1 MNKRKRRKKINFLNI
16 IIGLVFIVLIFN
28 KFFPVLKTVLKVG
41 EVSLEKKNSISYIN
55 KNDKKGVVEVLN
67 DYIVKIENNTI
78 SLFDSE
84 GNDLW
89 QRKLNVQTAVVRQA
103 IDKII
108 IADCE
113 RGEII
118 YLDYKGNILGNIQIN
133 KKIFNLKL
141 NREGYQLIT
150 TEENEIYVI
159 NNKGEIISNI
169 SVPKGEII
177 DGHLSN
183 DHNMIVLTIL
193 NVEENNF
200 YSNVLFYSLEGK
212 IISGKKFSDRIIL
225 NLFFDDKAEVLG
237 LGDGEIFKI
246 NSEGKLLW
254 TKKIEN
260 TLNLG
265 KISNKGSIVL
275 SLIKKR
281 NPIIDTKNR
290 SVISKMSAD
299 GNILF
304 TTSVV
309 GDIISIDIKK
319 KNIAAAT
326 KRTIYLIDDKGNL
339 ILEKKINKD
348 IKNICWIS
356 DKFLAVIF
364 KERVEV
370 MKVDY

>member
-55 KNDKKGVVEVLN
+55 RNDKKGVVEVLN

-169 SVPKGEII
+169 NVPKGEII

-254 TKKIEN
+254 TKNIEN

-290 SVISKMSAD
+290 SVISKMSSD

-364 KERVEV
+364 KERIEV